1 MKRAILLAA
10 AVAFFAV
17 PGWSAQSY
25 AAKGLVLK
33 VDKQHNS
40 VLISLARIP
49 GYMEAM
55 TMSFPARSPE
65 ELSDLNVGAMV
76 EFNLVVDGSNAFIE
90 KIHVHQYEGVEQ
102 DPQSAKRLKLMAAL
116 ANPNAAAKELN
127 VGEQV
132 PDFSLMDQ
140 NRESVSLSQFSGK
153 VVAITFTYTHCA
165 LPNFCFRIA
174 NSFRTLQKRFAGA
187 MGHDLILL
195 TITFDPV
202 HDTPEVM
209 AKYGKTW
216 NADPKNWRLLTG
228 EPSKVEEICNRF
240 GISFWPDEG
249 LMIHSLHT
257 FVIDRN
263 GKLVANLE
271 GNEYSADQLGD
282 LVQTVLQSAPAGQ
295 TVHSAL
301 R

>member
-1 MKRAILLAA
+1 MKRAILAA
-10 AVAFFAV
+10 AMAVFFSA
-17 PGWSAQSY
+17 PGWAAQSY

-40 VLISLARIP
+40 VLISLERIP

-65 ELSDLNVGAMV
+65 ELSDLSVGAMI
-76 EFNLVVDGSNAFIE
+76 EFNLVVDESSAFIE
-90 KIHVHQYEGVEQ
+90 KIYVHHYEGVEQ
-102 DPQSAKRLKLMAAL
+102 DPMSAKRLKLMAGL
-116 ANPNAAAKELN
+116 VNPAAAKELKI
-127 VGEQV
+127 GEQV
-132 PDFSLMDQ
+132 PDFSLVDQ
-140 NRESVSLSQFSGK
+140 NRQSVSLSQFSGK
-153 VVAITFTYTHCA
+153 VVAITFVYTRCA
-165 LPNFCFRIA
+165 LPNFCFRVS
-174 NSFRTLQKRFAGA
+174 NSFRTLQKRFSGS
-187 MGHDLILL
+187 MGSDLILL
-195 TITFDPV
+195 TITFDPA

-216 NADPKNWRLLTG
+216 NADPKSWRLLTG
-228 EPSKVEEICNRF
+228 EPTKVEEICNRF

-257 FVIDRN
+257 FVIDRS

-271 GNEYSADQLGD
+271 GNEYSAEQLGD
-282 LVQTVLQSAPAGQ
+282 LVQTVLESRPDRP
-295 TVHSAL
+295 VHSAS

>member
-10 AVAFFAV
+10 AVALFSA
-17 PGWSAQSY
+17 PGWAAQNY

-33 VDKQHNS
+33 VDKQHGS
-40 VLISLARIP
+40 VLLSLERIP

-55 TMSFPARSPE
+55 TMSFPARNPE
-65 ELSDLNVGAMV
+65 ELSDLSVGETI

-90 KIHVHQYEGVEQ
+90 KIHVHHYEGVEE
-102 DPQSAKRLKLMAAL
+102 DPMSAKRLKLMAGL
-116 ANPNAAAKELN
+116 VNPAAPKELK

-132 PDFSLMDQ
+132 PDFSLIDQ
-140 NRESVSLSQFSGK
+140 NRQSVSLSQFSGK
-153 VVAITFTYTHCA
+153 VVAVSFTYTRCA
-165 LPNFCFRIA
+165 LPNFCFRIS
-174 NSFRTLQKRFAGA
+174 NNFRTLQKRFAGS
-187 MGHDLILL
+187 MGRDLILL
-195 TITFDPV
+195 TITFDPA

-209 AKYGKTW
+209 AKYGETW
-216 NADPKNWRLLTG
+216 SADPKSWRLLTG

-282 LVQTVLQSAPAGQ
+282 LVRMVLEKPQGQ
-295 TVHSAL
+295 TVHSAT

>member
-1 MKRAILLAA
+1 MKRAILAA
-10 AVAFFAV
+10 AMAVFFSA
-17 PGWSAQSY
+17 PGWAAQSY

-40 VLISLARIP
+40 VLISLERIP

-65 ELSDLNVGAMV
+65 ELSDLSIGAMI
-76 EFNLVVDGSNAFIE
+76 EFNLVVDETSAFIE
-90 KIHVHQYEGVEQ
+90 KIHVHRYEGVEQ
-102 DPQSAKRLKLMAAL
+102 DPQSAKRLKLMAAM
-116 ANPNAAAKELN
+116 ANPNSTPKELK
-127 VGEQV
+127 VGDPV
-132 PDFSLMDQ
+132 PDFSLVDQ
-140 NRESVSLSQFSGK
+140 NRQRVSLSQFSGK
-153 VVAITFTYTHCA
+153 VVAITFIYTHCA
-165 LPNFCFRIA
+165 LPNFCFRIS
-174 NSFRTLQKRFAGA
+174 NIFRTLQKRFAGA
-187 MGHDLILL
+187 MGRDLILL
-195 TITFDPV
+195 TITFDPA

-216 NADPKNWRLLTG
+216 SADPKNWRLLTG
-228 EPSKVEEICNRF
+228 EPTKVEEICNRF

-271 GNEYSADQLGD
+271 GNEFSADQLGD
-282 LVQTVLQSAPAGQ
+282 LVQTVLESSPGQ
-295 TVHSAL
+295 AVHSAT